1 MEITLKVRRQDPESG
16 GQPSQQTY
24 TVDVPPASTVFDLLA
39 QAREEQDGSLAFRGN
54 CSRGFCGD
62 CVMRANGR
70 LTLMCL
76 LRVDRIARDGEITVE
91 PAPYAK
97 PVRDLQIDNQEFLWD
112 KYRSVQPWIR
122 KNGAPAAALTEG
134 AMAEVRKAMRC
145 TMCGLCDFGC
155 TVIDVDTSFLGPAAL
170 TKAYRFLVDP
180 RDTATKERLQEMG
193 EPRGMWDCVHCWEAS
208 EHCPYG
214 IDPTHRIMDMRD
226 LAMREGVKSGRQN
239 PQVGRHLD
247 SFEKS
252 VSQSGWLDERQLAM
266 DSEGLVGSLK
276 YSGMALKMLR
286 RGKLTLKPHAKRP
299 GAKEIGLIFQRVK
312 ENTARKWRHF
322 YIALKR

>member
-1 MEITLKVRRQDPESG
+1 MEITLKVRRQDPQSG
-16 GQPSQQTY
+16 VEPAQQTY
-24 TVDVPPASTVFDLLA
+24 QVDVPPNSTVFDALA
-39 QAREEQDGSLAFRGN
+39 QVREDQDGSLAFRGS

-76 LRVDRIARDGEITVE
+76 LRVDRIVRDGAIAVE

-97 PVRDLQIDNQEFLWD
+97 PVRDVQIDNQQFLWD
-112 KYRSVQPWIR
+112 KYRSVQPWLR
-122 KNGAPAAALTEG
+122 TNGAAPQDVTEE
-134 AMAEVRKAMRC
+134 AMAEVRKTMRC

-170 TKAYRFLVDP
+170 TKVYRFLVDP

-193 EPRGMWDCVHCWEAS
+193 EPKGMWDCVHCWEAS

-226 LAMREGVKSGRQN
+226 LAMREGVKSGTQN
-239 PQVGRHLD
+239 PMVGRHMD
-247 SFEKS
+247 SFENS
-252 VSQSGWLDERQLAM
+252 VSESGWLD
-266 DSEGLVGSLK
+266 
-276 YSGMALKMLR
+276 
-286 RGKLTLKPHAKRP
+286 
-299 GAKEIGLIFQRVK
+299 
-312 ENTARKWRHF
+312 
-322 YIALKR
+322 

>member
-1 MEITLKVRRQDPESG
+1 MEITLKVRRQDPQSG
-16 GQPSQQTY
+16 GESSQQSY
-24 TVDVPPASTVFDLLA
+24 QLDVPPNSTVFDALA
-39 QAREEQDGSLAFRGN
+39 QAREEQDGSLAFRGT

-70 LTLMCL
+70 LTLMCM
-76 LRVDRIARDGEITVE
+76 LRVERIVRDGQITVE
-91 PAPYAK
+91 PAPYARA
-97 PVRDLQIDNQEFLWD
+97 VRDVQIDNQAFLWD

-122 KNGAPAAALTEG
+122 TNGAPPAAVSEA
-134 AMAEVRKAMRC
+134 AMAEVRTAMRC
-145 TMCGLCDFGC
+145 TVCGLCDFGC

-180 RDTATKERLQEMG
+180 RDTATKERLREMG

-226 LAMREGVKSGRQN
+226 LAYREGVRSGTQN
-239 PQVGRHLD
+239 PQVARHTN

-252 VSQSGWLDERQLAM
+252 VSTSGWLNERQLAL
-266 DSEGLVGSLK
+266 DSEGVVGSLK
-276 YSGMALKMLR
+276 YMGTALRMLR
-286 RGKLTLKPHAKRP
+286 RGKLTVMPHKKRP
-299 GAKEIGLIFQRVK
+299 GATEIGLIFQRVK
-312 ENTARKWRHF
+312 NDVTHKWRHF
-322 YIALKR
+322 YVKG

>member
-1 MEITLKVRRQDPESG
+1 MEITLKVRRQDAASG
-16 GQPSQQTY
+16 DPSTQQNY
-24 TVDVPPASTVFDLLA
+24 TVDLPAASTVFDALV

-76 LRVDRIARDGEITVE
+76 LRVDKIARDGQITIE

-97 PVRDLQIDNQEFLWD
+97 PVRDLQVDNQQFLWD

-122 KNGAPAAALTEG
+122 TNGAPKGVVNEE
-134 AMAEVRKAMRC
+134 AMAEVRRTMRC

-180 RDTATKERLQEMG
+180 RDTATKARLQEMG

-226 LAMREGVKSGRQN
+226 LAMREGVKSGIQN
-239 PQVGRHLD
+239 PQVGRHIN

-266 DSEGLVGSLK
+266 DTNGMVGSLR
-276 YSGMALKMLR
+276 YAGTAARLLR
-286 RGKLTLKPHAKRP
+286 RGKLTVRSHPKRP
-299 GAKEIGLIFQRVK
+299 GASEIGLIFQRVK
-312 ENTARKWRHF
+312 QDVGRKWRHF
-322 YIALKR
+322 YINLKH